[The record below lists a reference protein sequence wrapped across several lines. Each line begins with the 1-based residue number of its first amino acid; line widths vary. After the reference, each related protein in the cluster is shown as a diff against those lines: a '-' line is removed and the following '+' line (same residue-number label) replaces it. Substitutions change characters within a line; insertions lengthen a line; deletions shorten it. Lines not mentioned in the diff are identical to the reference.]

1 MALSAE
7 FQDRGLITI
16 IVKGVVRKSERQ
28 KIPFAND
35 LLFLDIWGTLKSK
48 KSRNPEWSKQ
58 FALVKCV
65 DTKPLTASRTDLQQ
79 YRELEALPEAKCK
92 DSLVFTLN
100 LTVRVTGVP
109 INNKLWS
116 FQKLA
121 CLTTAVRQAQ
131 ALLSLPSSPLRDQI
145 LYPGLNSVFYHN
157 HYTASLDQ
165 IKGLNFEQRSA
176 VVRVKRSIVDY
187 PNDLKVFLLQGPPGT
202 GKSHTIIAMIHHI
215 LIMSNY
221 KARICLATPSNAAV
235 DELAKRIIRFN
246 KKCEHNKLDVIKL
259 VRIGNS
265 DSINS
270 EVRPFHLEALV
281 ERHGRTDAQKNVPD
295 SVRKELTYVIKRIDS
310 LNKNIQDPKT
320 SKAQCIE
327 NRPFFLKP
335 YLVFDI
341 EEGVETQGHS
351 DCHKSYSNP
360 VEASCIAKLCE
371 IVLNV
376 YAATCGGTRESY
388 QSRIGVIC
396 PYSDQKHRI
405 IDYLRKSKIQEVV
418 VNTVDS
424 FQGQEKDV
432 IIMSCV
438 RAQSNP
444 TSIGFVENKKR
455 MNVALTRAKFAMYVV
470 GNFKTL
476 ICLALDR
483 HF

>member
-1 MALSAE
+1 
-7 FQDRGLITI
+7 
-16 IVKGVVRKSERQ
+16 
-28 KIPFAND
+28 
-35 LLFLDIWGTLKSK
+35 
-48 KSRNPEWSKQ
+48 
-58 FALVKCV
+58 
-65 DTKPLTASRTDLQQ
+65 
-79 YRELEALPEAKCK
+79 
-92 DSLVFTLN
+92 
-100 LTVRVTGVP
+100 
-109 INNKLWS
+109 
-116 FQKLA
+116 
-121 CLTTAVRQAQ
+121 
-131 ALLSLPSSPLRDQI
+131 
-145 LYPGLNSVFYHN
+145 
-157 HYTASLDQ
+157 
-165 IKGLNFEQRSA
+165 
-176 VVRVKRSIVDY
+176 
-187 PNDLKVFLLQGPPGT
+187 
-202 GKSHTIIAMIHHI
+202 
-215 LIMSNY
+215 MSNY

-310 LNKNIQDPKT
+310 LNKNIKDPKT
-320 SKAQCIE
+320 SKAQQSVDKSELDDLWKQRQNLEAEGGHRLTARQRYRSQCAVLDNAHVVCGTLSSLGHETVQQILLRKEKHRHRDQTFSVLIIDEATQAIEMDCLIPLQFKVNKLVLVGDHQQLPATVISQKACELRLDRSLFERLHTWFKVLCQDEADCEPPLMTLREQYRMHPDILKLPNFYFYQNKLATAQCIE

-341 EEGVETQGHS
+341 EEGVETQGHIDS
-351 DCHKSYSNP
+351 HKSYSNP

-396 PYSDQKHRI
+396 PYSDQKRRI
-405 IDYLRKSKIQEVV
+405 IDNLRKSKIQEVV

-470 GNFKTL
+470 GNFVETL
-476 ICLALDR
+476 KQVVRLSHACALC
-483 HF
+483 HQ